1 MQSLNAA
8 HLATARAL
16 GVRASLH
23 GDPVPTLSAASLWDL
38 VMPLDATDAYERSAP
53 RRLHAAF
60 REGSQVRRLE
70 LEHANTDAA

>member
-1 MQSLNAA
+1 MQSLTAA

-23 GDPVPTLSAASLWDL
+23 GDPVPTLSAASLWHL
-38 VMPLDATDAYERSAP
+38 VMPLDAIDYERSAS

-70 LEHANTDAA
+70 LDTVHTDAA